1 MKMKTC
7 ITCGEQK
14 PFHYFYKYLKQVGPD
29 HDGYRPHCKPCTI
42 EKRGIADKKRVKGP
56 SIMSTAEIVVKAI
69 LKVPGM
75 ENCPC
80 DGCYHYNR
88 CRDSEVDCKRFRKW
102 TLKGKKNKQPRI
114 PDRYLTG
121 EEFVIE
127 L

>member
-1 MKMKTC
+1 MKTC
-7 ITCGEQK
+7 ATCDETK
-14 PFHYFYKYLKQVGPD
+14 PYHEFYKYLKKVGKD
-29 HDGYRPHCKPCTI
+29 HDGYRPNCKPCTI
-42 EKRGIADKKRVKGP
+42 EKRAIADKKRLEGRP
-56 SIMSTAEIVVKAI
+56 IMSTAEIVVKAI

-102 TLKGKKNKQPRI
+102 TLKGSKNNQSQI

-121 EEFVIE
+121 EEFAIE

>member
-1 MKMKTC
+1 MKYC
-7 ITCGEQK
+7 ITCGETK
-14 PFHYFYKYLKQVGPD
+14 PFHEYYKYLKKVGKD

-42 EKRGIADKKRVKGP
+42 EKRAIADKKRLEEP
-56 SIMSTAEIVVKAI
+56 PIMSTTEAVVKAI

-75 ENCPC
+75 DNWPC
-80 DGCYHYNR
+80 GGCYHYNR
-88 CRDSEVDCKRFRKW
+88 CRDSEVDCRRFRVW
-102 TLKGKKNKQPRI
+102 TDKGRKNKQLQV